1 MTTVYVTHDQTE
13 ALAISDKIAVLNQGK
28 IEQYGTPTE
37 VFKDPKTL
45 FVAQFIGASSTL
57 YGTVTGK
64 NEVTLK
70 GGEKVKINPKTPIE
84 KGTEIALV
92 IRPESVSVTE
102 KTDNQIE
109 VEINTIEYL
118 GTEVNMTGKLRDE
131 TIILIDVAEQT
142 EEYAKLQVGDKIT
155 VNIKTNEIFMF
166 VDEKRVY

>member
-1 MTTVYVTHDQTE
+1 M
-13 ALAISDKIAVLNQGK
+13 
-28 IEQYGTPTE
+28 
-37 VFKDPKTL
+37 
-45 FVAQFIGASSTL
+45 
-57 YGTVTGK
+57 
-64 NEVTLK
+64 TLK